1 MSVSL
6 ASIAPA
12 KRTIK
17 FDERTLADV
26 PGYSAEE
33 IRDFYARV
41 YPELRTATIEENIT
55 AGGVEIILTTGYKSK
70 G

>member
-1 MSVSL
+1 MSVS
-6 ASIAPA
+6 ATSIAPA

-26 PGYSAEE
+26 PGYGSEE